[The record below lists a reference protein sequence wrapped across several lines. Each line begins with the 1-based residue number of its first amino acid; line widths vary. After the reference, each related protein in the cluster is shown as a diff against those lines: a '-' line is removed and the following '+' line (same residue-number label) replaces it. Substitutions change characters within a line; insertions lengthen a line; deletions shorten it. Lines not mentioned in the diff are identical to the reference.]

1 MLIVNKNEEG
11 SKLTLSLEG
20 RLDMLTTDIL
30 ENALDGALDQVE
42 ELVMDLK
49 DLEYISSAGLRI
61 FLKAEQ
67 AVEEKN
73 GTMKIINLSDDV
85 HEIFEIT
92 GFADVFT
99 IE

>member
-67 AVEEKN
+67 AVEQKN